1 MESVESSNFDV
12 KEYFAK
18 IKKALHNLGYGDRII
33 DISVAV
39 TLYENYGKDVSEET
53 FANEVLGVK
62 TTKYRKAKANN
73 TKIKILS
80 NDSLNGE
87 EIEVL
92 KQKLFSLGYSM
103 TKVNYDEFRVL
114 YNTFGYGLLERTF
127 AIKVLNLGYG
137 NFRNIKENNGS
148 NAIILKNS
156 GNIENTISKMI
167 EEGYENYVI
176 RGYDDFLALYSKFGY
191 SFSMTFFSENILKIS
206 YDDYRRLRKTKVEL
220 RVLSSDKSDNAI
232 ENLKRVLENNGYTGM
247 VINYEDFLKLYQEY
261 GTLFSEKDF
270 ALKVLNLSL
279 DSYKSLKLK
288 NTRAKILNDR
298 NSNYNYQSIKDEL
311 VKQGFCNK
319 AIDYEEFKQLYLD
332 YGNGIDAKEFALYV
346 LDLSLDGY
354 RALRRINNT
363 DKFKILKNEIP
374 KEIERIKRIIIS
386 KGYSNKKIYYEELH
400 ALYLEY
406 ATFINERQFAMQVLE
421 IGSSHYQNIKYS
433 LKNNKRI
440 GVVVLPFKELT
451 IDDIRKIK
459 EELIEKGYEGA
470 RLTSEEIDKLYL
482 NYSSIMSRS
491 RFLEDILGI
500 FKVPYNPN
508 YKITVLR
515 KTDNLDDDEIE
526 KLKKEIFNS
535 GYYYKKIRPEV
546 VDELYRMYGS
556 ELTYN
561 TFVTKVLGITR
572 KQIGDAKIHNS
583 LVRVIDI
590 NVKNTMEMIS
600 RKHLTEIRYY
610 SKDEIISICNNYNVS
625 LDDFLLYSFLRN
637 VEHNHDTYIE
647 LYKNVLINHDQLWIG
662 NNRVSNEIISK
673 YYTEIENKIM
683 DVIKSVR
690 KMYPIAYGNNQT
702 AKDDFQE
709 LLLFFIENGSEIE
722 KNFMV
727 YDDDNWIRC
736 FYNKL
741 KRRLLINVYNRIRVS
756 TSIIDYYGN
765 SYKDGRDKEFADEKT
780 DTEETAIESLESND
794 NSKKDS
800 CVLSFG
806 QLLLNGKSIVEAK
819 KIICDDYSIS
829 EVDFLNYMSL
839 YMDNHGIQNFD
850 LSILVVDK
858 KSDSV
863 SAKKIKLKTN

>member
-18 IKKALHNLGYGDRII
+18 IKKALHNLGYGDSII

-39 TLYENYGKDVSEET
+39 TLYEKFGKDVSEET
-53 FANEVLGVK
+53 FAKEVLGVR
-62 TTKYRKAKANN
+62 TVNYRKAKANN
-73 TKIKILS
+73 TRIKILS
-80 NDSLNGE
+80 EDFLSNE
-87 EIEVL
+87 EIENL
-92 KQKLFSLGYSM
+92 KQKLLLLGYSM
-103 TKVNYDEFRVL
+103 NKVNYDEFRQL
-114 YNTFGYGLLERTF
+114 YNTFGFGLLERTF
-127 AIKVLNLGYG
+127 ALKVLNLGYG
-137 NFRNIKENNGS
+137 SFRNIKENNGS

-156 GNIENTISKMI
+156 GNVENTISKII

-176 RGYDDFLALYSKFGY
+176 RDYDDFLVLYSRFGY
-191 SFSMTFFSENILKIS
+191 SFSKTFFSENILKIS

-232 ENLKRVLENNGYTGM
+232 ENLKRVLESNGYIGM
-247 VINYEDFLKLYQEY
+247 AINYGDFLKLYQEY

-288 NTRAKILNDR
+288 NTRARILNDK
-298 NSNYNYQSIKDEL
+298 NSICNYQSIKDEL

-319 AIDYEEFKQLYLD
+319 AIDYEEFKQLFLE
-332 YGNGIDAKEFALYV
+332 YGNGIDEKKFALYV

-354 RALRRINNT
+354 RALRRINNR

-374 KEIERIKRIIIS
+374 KEIERIKKIIIS
-386 KGYSNKKIYYEELH
+386 RGYSNKKIYYEELH
-400 ALYLEY
+400 ALYLEF

-440 GVVVLPFKELT
+440 GAIVLPFKELT
-451 IDDIRKIK
+451 KDDIRRIK

-482 NYSSIMSRS
+482 NYNSIMSRS
-491 RFLEDILGI
+491 HFLEDILGI
-500 FKVPYNPN
+500 FKIPYNPN
-508 YKITVLR
+508 YKITILR

-526 KLKKEIFNS
+526 KLKKDIFNN

-546 VDELYRMYGS
+546 VDELYKMYGFG
-556 ELTYN
+556 LTYN
-561 TFVTKVLGITR
+561 TFVTKVLGMTR
-572 KQIGDAKIHNS
+572 KQISDATIHNS
-583 LVRVIDI
+583 FVRVIDI
-590 NVKNTMEMIS
+590 NVKNTMEMVS

-610 SKDEIISICNNYNVS
+610 SMDEIITICNNYNVS
-625 LDDFLLYSFLRN
+625 LDDFLLYSLVRN

-647 LYKNVLINHDQLWIG
+647 SYKSVLINHDQLWIG
-662 NNRVSNEIISK
+662 DNRVSNEIISK
-673 YYTEIENKIM
+673 YYTEIEDKIM

-690 KMYPIAYGNNQT
+690 KMYPKAYGSNQT

-722 KNFMV
+722 KNYMV
-727 YDDDNWIRC
+727 YDDDNWIRY
-736 FYNKL
+736 FYSKL
-741 KRRLLINVYNRIRVS
+741 KRKLLINVYNRIRVS
-756 TSIIDYYGN
+756 TNINDYYWN
-765 SYKDGRDKEFADEKT
+765 SYKDGRNKEFVDEKT
-780 DTEETAIESLESND
+780 DTEETAIESLDSND
-794 NSKKDS
+794 NYKIDS

-819 KIICDDYSIS
+819 KAICDDYSIS
-829 EVDFLNYMSL
+829 EVDFLNYMNL
-839 YMDNHGIQNFD
+839 YMDNHDIQNFD
-850 LSILVVDK
+850 LSLLEVGK

-863 SAKKIKLKTN
+863 PAKKIKLRTN